1 MLRDARG
8 VKASALVA
16 LRSQFAVVGPGL
28 WLVQI
33 LSTALFQMWFFVLV
47 SDFAGDP
54 GATPAYVALGNAVSS
69 LTYSAVYGVTMS
81 AGAEKHIGTMA
92 TIMST
97 PTRMFYVFLGKGAY
111 QSLIGLFTVTVSLAF
126 ASLFFGVD
134 LSGADLVA
142 LAIVLLATCFA
153 MVGFGMVIG
162 SVGVYL
168 RSSMVLG
175 SIVLYLGLLLCG
187 VNFPI
192 SYLPE
197 WLRPASYA
205 FPLTYGVEAV
215 RDVAAGAG
223 LSEVMVPVAFMIG
236 LGTFLF
242 FLAYA
247 LFIQFE
253 RMALKRGSLDMF

>member
-1 MLRDARG
+1 MMRNVTG

-16 LRSQFAVVGPGL
+16 MRSQFAVVGPVL
-28 WLVQI
+28 WLIQI

-54 GATPAYVALGNAVSS
+54 AAGPAYVALGNAVSS
-69 LTYSAVYGVTMS
+69 LTYAAVYGVTMA
-81 AGAEKHIGTMA
+81 AGSEKHIGTMA
-92 TIMST
+92 SILGT
-97 PTRMFYVFLGKGAY
+97 PTRMYYVFLGKGAY
-111 QSLIGLFTVTVSLAF
+111 QSVIGLFTVTVSLLL
-126 ASLFFGVD
+126 SSWLFGVD
-134 LSGADLVA
+134 LSGADPLTLATVLV
-142 LAIVLLATCFA
+142 VTCFA

-192 SYLPE
+192 AYLPR
-197 WLRPASYA
+197 WLQPASYA

-215 RDVAAGAG
+215 RRVAMGAG
-223 LSEVMVPVAFMIG
+223 LADVSHLLIVMLAMGAAFYV
-236 LGTFLF
+236 
-242 FLAYA
+242 LAYL
-247 LFIQFE
+247 LFEVFE
-253 RMALKRGSLDMF
+253 RLALRRGSLDMF

>member
-1 MLRDARG
+1 MLRNVLG

-28 WLVQI
+28 WLIQI
-33 LSTALFQMWFFVLV
+33 ISTALFQMWFFVLV
-47 SDFAGDP
+47 SDFAADP
-54 GATPAYVALGNAVSS
+54 GATPAYVALGNAVSA

-111 QSLIGLFTVTVSLAF
+111 QSLIGLFTVAISLLF
-126 ASLFFGVD
+126 ATLFFGVD
-134 LSGADLVA
+134 LSGADPMA
-142 LAIVLLATCFA
+142 MAAVLLATCFA

-192 SYLPE
+192 SYIPG
-197 WLRPASYA
+197 WLQPASYA
-205 FPLTYGVEAV
+205 FPLTYGVQAV

-223 LSEVMVPVAFMIG
+223 LADVSFLVAVMLG
-236 LGTFLF
+236 LGVLF
-242 FLAYA
+242 FAAAYA
-247 LFIQFE
+247 LFDFFE
-253 RMALKRGSLDMF
+253 RQALKRGSLDMF

>member
-1 MLRDARG
+1 MLRDALG

-16 LRSQFAVVGPGL
+16 MRSQFAVVGPGL
-28 WLVQI
+28 WLIQI

-54 GATPAYVALGNAVSS
+54 GATPAYVALGNAVSA

-81 AGAEKHIGTMA
+81 AGSEKHIGTMA

-111 QSLIGLFTVTVSLAF
+111 QSIIGLFTVTVSLAF

-134 LSGADLVA
+134 LSGANPVA
-142 LAIVLLATCFA
+142 LAAVLLATCFA
-153 MVGFGMVIG
+153 MVGFGMVVG

-175 SIVLYLGLLLCG
+175 SMVLYLGLLLCG

-192 SYLPE
+192 SYLPG
-197 WLRPASYA
+197 WLQPASYV
-205 FPLTYGVEAV
+205 FPLTYGVQAV

-223 LSEVMVPVAFMIG
+223 LADVSFLVMLMLG
-236 LGTFLF
+236 LGVLF
-242 FLAYA
+242 FVMAYA
-247 LFIQFE
+247 LFDYFE
-253 RMALKRGSLDMF
+253 KLALKRGSLDMF